1 MPRIEKITFRNSQGE
16 HLSARLDLPDGDV
29 QSYVLLVHCFTC
41 NKSLRAAGY
50 IAKALVEQGVAV
62 FRFDFTG
69 LGDSGGDFS
78 ETNFTSNV
86 QDIFSAAA
94 FMEAS
99 GFAAQ
104 ILVGHSL
111 GGTAVLKAAR
121 HIESVQAVVTIASP
135 LSPAHVAD
143 QFAQSKALIAE
154 SGQAHVQLAG
164 RDFIIKQQF
173 IDDLEQASVAED
185 IAGLNK
191 ALLVMHA
198 ARDDTV
204 AIANAAQIFQLAHHP
219 KSYISLDQA
228 DHLMSAPADATY
240 VGQMIAVW
248 ARRYVDSL

>member
-1 MPRIEKITFRNSQGE
+1 MPRIEKTRFQNSTGE
-16 HLSARLDLPDGDV
+16 CLSARMDWPD
-29 QSYVLLVHCFTC
+29 
-41 NKSLRAAGY
+41 
-50 IAKALVEQGVAV
+50 
-62 FRFDFTG
+62 
-69 LGDSGGDFS
+69 
-78 ETNFTSNV
+78 
-86 QDIFSAAA
+86 
-94 FMEAS
+94 
-99 GFAAQ
+99 
-104 ILVGHSL
+104 
-111 GGTAVLKAAR
+111 
-121 HIESVQAVVTIASP
+121 
-135 LSPAHVAD
+135 AD
-143 QFAQSKALIAE
+143 
-154 SGQAHVQLAG
+154 VQLAG

-228 DHLMSAPADATY
+228 DHLMSKPADATY